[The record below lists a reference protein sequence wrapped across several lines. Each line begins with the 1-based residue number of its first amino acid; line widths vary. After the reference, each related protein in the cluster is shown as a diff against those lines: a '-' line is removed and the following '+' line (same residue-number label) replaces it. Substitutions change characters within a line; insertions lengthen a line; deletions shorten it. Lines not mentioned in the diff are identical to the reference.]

1 MGIEKFFEIF
11 IADYSQKNP
20 NFKFYYENNFH
31 NFSYFEKYEQINI
44 LRIVRELINNAVKHS
59 KGSSIEIRF
68 FEKDNH
74 LNIQVKDNGIGF
86 EMMDINIKKGF
97 GLNSVFERVFILGG
111 KIDIKS
117 SKSGT
122 VVLVE
127 IPINK

>member
-1 MGIEKFFEIF
+1 
-11 IADYSQKNP
+11 
-20 NFKFYYENNFH
+20 
-31 NFSYFEKYEQINI
+31 
-44 LRIVRELINNAVKHS
+44 
-59 KGSSIEIRF
+59 
-68 FEKDNH
+68 
-74 LNIQVKDNGIGF
+74 
-86 EMMDINIKKGF
+86 MMDINIKKGF